1 MSTID
6 NARWGQPCFLSCSKP
21 RGHSVSRSISTQRRL
36 TADLVLGS
44 AVVVGPSHSTTCS
57 AVFESLI
64 AFLSKGGRGEGAG
77 QGVKRPRSRTCTV
90 DARNLFYIIGWASRS
105 SVVGVV
111 AGDDGREKKAMVIP
125 VFSLNKSPTFW
136 FCSFAC
142 MLPVCRES
150 LDDDDDDRLAALQ
163 CSAATSMAEPPQ
175 QHRLQRAIMY
185 ELRLCFCCCLYNY

>member
-1 MSTID
+1 MPATY
-6 NARWGQPCFLSCSKP
+6 F
-21 RGHSVSRSISTQRRL
+21 T
-36 TADLVLGS
+36 
-44 AVVVGPSHSTTCS
+44 
-57 AVFESLI
+57 
-64 AFLSKGGRGEGAG
+64 
-77 QGVKRPRSRTCTV
+77 
-90 DARNLFYIIGWASRS
+90 S
-105 SVVGVV
+105 SVAGRANVRRRRWL
-111 AGDDGREKKAMVIP
+111 ATGDDGREKKAMVIP

-185 ELRLCFCCCLYNY
+185 ELRLCFFVVCIIIDCHLPTHTLSDSPSRGMAPPPPVAPTHSYRYYMISKR